1 MSTATKLAH
10 IAVAVSLCAGVATA
24 HAGVLHDLAAEVSAR
39 LDALRAARAVKV
51 VPPVK
56 VAVTWKPQRLTP
68 VFELGAPLLALGA
81 ADLDGDGNAELY
93 AVTTREV
100 IAFAIADRHVK
111 ELGRV
116 PFQGELAMP
125 APRDPIGAV
134 VALGNQVN
142 QGKFLIASSS
152 AFTRT
157 LEVRWQAKQLVGTAG
172 APGFEQC
179 AGERVQLAFARN
191 YVGDDKTG
199 SYAVRCGE
207 IVDAHGDRT
216 PVRAVLGLTGK
227 LEVTREC
234 PIGIK
239 CERAPVLAFAKVG
252 TAFAIADLDRDGT
265 AELIYASAN
274 APGDADEIRVVALGA
289 DAQKPVWKKAF
300 TAGGVAGLAVGD
312 FDGAPVVIAAV
323 RLIGSTRVDLWRMN

>member
-1 MSTATKLAH
+1 MSTATELAR
-10 IAVAVSLCAGVATA
+10 IAVVASLCAGVTTA
-24 HAGVLHDLAAEVSAR
+24 PAGVLHDLAAEVSTR

-51 VPPVK
+51 VLPIK
-56 VAVTWKPQRLTP
+56 VAVNWKPQRLTP

-100 IAFAIADRHVK
+100 IAFSIADHHVK
-111 ELGRV
+111 ELARE
-116 PFQGELAMP
+116 PFQGDPAMP
-125 APRDPIGAV
+125 SPRDPIGAV
-134 VALGNQVN
+134 VVE
-142 QGKFLIASSS
+142 GKVLVASSS

-157 LEVRWQAKQLVGTAG
+157 LEVRWQAKQLVGSAG

-179 AGERVQLAFARN
+179 AGEREQLAFARN
-191 YVGDDKTG
+191 YIGDDKTG
-199 SYAVRCGE
+199 SYAVRCSE
-207 IVDAHGDRT
+207 IVDAHGDPT

-234 PIGIK
+234 PVGIK

-252 TAFAIADLDRDGT
+252 TAFALADLDRDGT

-274 APGDADEIRVVALGA
+274 APGDADEIRVVTLGG
-289 DAQKPVWKKAF
+289 DEKKPAWKKAF